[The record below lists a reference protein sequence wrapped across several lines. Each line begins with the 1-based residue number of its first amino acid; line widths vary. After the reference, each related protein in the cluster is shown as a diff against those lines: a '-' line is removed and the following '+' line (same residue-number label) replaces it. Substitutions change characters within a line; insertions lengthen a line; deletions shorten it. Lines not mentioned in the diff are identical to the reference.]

1 MIFKPTGTLDIAS
14 SPSEAKGNM
23 TRSKNLKYEQN
34 AIAITRHG
42 SSRPTTN
49 VLMKAA
55 NFLIEMAG
63 DRYAFAGTEVYKN
76 ESNIPQSKIVSALT
90 EADWDGCVYN
100 AFNDT
105 TESVF
110 ATNGTDRVKV
120 AGNVM
125 TEWGISPPTIA
136 PTITTGTS
144 TGLSGNYNAKYTYLV
159 KDGVTLIAESNP
171 SPDASSVQALS
182 DQKLRV
188 TWTASSDPQVTHV
201 RIYRTIAGG
210 LVYFDD
216 QDIAIGA
223 VTVDTNTADTS
234 LGVSAPDDHDR
245 PPTGISVVTPPI
257 FGGII
262 FMAKDN
268 LLYHSKTKEPEYVP
282 ALNFIEVGSRSFPIK
297 ALVTLNGQLHALTAE
312 QIYLIQGT
320 VAGSFIAVPMSSLT
334 GAPNKYGAVG
344 VKGKGIYH
352 VGADG
357 IYLFTGTDSKI
368 TETNYEPIFPD
379 AGGLDGIE
387 VNGVQGVPNVKET
400 FWIKQFQNKVYF
412 HYSNG
417 NVIVFNTD
425 SLRSYYYKFDIRLT
439 SPAIDYTN
447 DRFICG
453 DADKTIRVI
462 EDPTVT
468 TDVGNNIEWEIQS
481 EDYTVQ
487 TDKYFPKWV
496 KYDID
501 VSDASSVTGS
511 LVVDNSVYHI
521 HDITASRKNKRRLV
535 DTTNGNRI
543 AVRMNGIGK
552 ASIYAAEIA

>member
-1 MIFKPTGTLDIAS
+1 MLFKPTGTLDIAS
-14 SPSEAKGNM
+14 SSSEAKGNM

-42 SSRPTTN
+42 SSRPTSN
-49 VLMKAA
+49 VLMKPS

-63 DRYAFAGTEVYKN
+63 DRFAFAGTEVYRN
-76 ESNIPQSKIVSALT
+76 ESNIPQSSLVSTLT

-105 TESVF
+105 TERVF
-110 ATNGTDRVKV
+110 ATNGTDRVKI
-120 AGNVM
+120 AGNNM
-125 TEWGISPPTIA
+125 TEWGVAAPTVA

-144 TGLSGNYNAKYTYLV
+144 TGLTGSYNAKYTYLV
-159 KDGVTLIAESNP
+159 KDGTTVIAESNP
-171 SPDASSVQALS
+171 SPDATSAQSLS
-182 DQKLRV
+182 NQKLRV
-188 TWTASSDPQVTHV
+188 SWTASSDPQVTHV
-201 RIYRTIAGG
+201 RVYRTVASG
-210 LVYFDD
+210 LVYFVD
-216 QDIAIGA
+216 QDIAIGT
-223 VTVDTNTADTS
+223 VTVDTNTADTA
-234 LGVSAPDDHDR
+234 LGVPAPDDHDR
-245 PPTGISVVTPPI
+245 PPTGISVVTPPL

-268 LLYHSKTKEPEYVP
+268 LLYFSKTKEPEYVP
-282 ALNFIEVGSRSFPIK
+282 SLNFIEVGSISFPIK
-297 ALVTLNGQLHALTAE
+297 ALVNFNGQLHALTAE

-320 VAGSFIAVPMSSLT
+320 VAGSFIAVPMAALT

-368 TETNYEPIFPD
+368 TERTYEPIFPD
-379 AGGLDGIE
+379 AGGLEGIE
-387 VNGVQGVPNVKET
+387 TNGVQGVPTVKT
-400 FWIKQFQNKVYF
+400 SFWIKQFQNKVYF

-425 SLRSYYYKFDIRLT
+425 SLRSYYYKYDRALT
-439 SPAIDYTN
+439 SPAVDYTN

-453 DADKTIRVI
+453 DFANTIRVI

-468 TDVGNNIEWEIQS
+468 TDVGNNIDWEIQS
-481 EDYTVQ
+481 EDYTLQ
-487 TDKYFPKWV
+487 TEKHFPKWV

-511 LVVDNSVYHI
+511 LVVDNSVHHI

-543 AVRMNGIGK
+543 AVRLNGTGK
-552 ASIYAAEIA
+552 ASIFAAEIA